1 MLVCPFTI
9 EEVLTGKS
17 FKMQYRVGFV
27 GCDQNENKEVFP
39 VMGWFVEPYKE
50 PKPRYWWFNFLNFF
64 EKNHL
69 DYETSNN

>member
-50 PKPRYWWFNFLNFF
+50 PKPRYW
-64 EKNHL
+64 
-69 DYETSNN
+69 